1 MLRLG
6 SQGYAESGLR
16 SSQGGSGAGSPARWR
31 QPRAEDGAASPPGQ
45 APLMPTWAQLEPQP
59 RNWGAVQGAEEAPT
73 LFWDAIAITATAS
86 QHAQVTVAWRVVLL
100 ETALAVLS
108 LVTEVLIS
116 LIFPGLQEN
125 GGEFDLL
132 CFHGDIC
139 DATLLLHPRRRGPSR
154 PVHSGPARPSG
165 PGSRS
170 RRGRSAVLG
179 SMGLH
184 GALSWQKE
192 KAPSFRTSFPML
204 PSKGSVSERHSLSL
218 HPIAKGMRVLQSVA
232 TRDSHDP
239 EGKQW
244 GGLHRSAQVIKR
256 YYSKMNE
263 LKDIP
268 SPTGFVSKMEEL
280 RKVFLM
286 RPGCPQFSTKA
297 TSMSYLGKSHA
308 SATCHPEALSSGWD
322 FHGALGPGPAFRG
335 APGATPHTGAQRELQ
350 QRRVEQGKEMVG
362 APRSF
367 RKEALKAYNGPPGP
381 GPHRPDEKRRPW
393 GPSVPGLRS
402 RGSPSRSVHRTLPLL
417 YSGSSR
423 RQQEVGTRAFVQA
436 TSEYVLGLW
445 ALKTEICPISASAV
459 AGVTGACH
467 YVPPCSVLRDN
478 GHDSLLGMRALS
490 SHMWHF
496 ASTGSDSMVTLPMVV
511 CASSPAWRGAEEP
524 LPDTRGSNMNEDG
537 PPLKFSRSAC
547 ELGYRQR
554 EAEGPSLSRSLS
566 FIPTAFLV
574 TPKRRLP
581 WYISVIHEKDH
592 SLFMMGKKI
601 QRLAELEAQVQRKD
615 QEIQV
620 LRRER
625 EVLKKQLKSLLR
637 SRSQELPMAFL
648 NRVSR
653 RPRAE
658 WSVGQLGVL
667 KNIYKDEEEMR
678 HWIQMQEAFA
688 TMEPAQEQQLELGSV
703 EEEKGLEEPAQ
714 ASAKGGAGRAGV
726 PVYKDA
732 EARTEEEEQ
741 QEAQP
746 QEEEGEEEEE
756 EEEEDR
762 GGWELREEDE
772 HPVRKLYSLTDSFE
786 EELLAQLEEY
796 ERMLL
801 DFQKELELTRT
812 RHSLAVGAITS
823 LHRQI
828 DFQESQLR
836 KVNMEN
842 EMLKREL
849 RERKQQLQAMSDKFS
864 NLREDKKHLEMMGLI
879 ERENLILRQKVVNLE
894 RDMVERNLA
903 ISQLD
908 SRVAELQAQVDQ
920 SQDHLQRRKQLQEDL
935 QLRNEMTQQAEQQAR
950 VALESA
956 QSRLERL
963 RNKVIQAAFSASGT
977 KATTEISDNS
987 ILETLQK
994 IISERNEF
1002 YNQLKQKGVKV
1013 PPLQPSDSSLP
1024 TKVKKVTSK

>member
-1 MLRLG
+1 MLIRVPGPECRKQTRVSPHHQPFRHRPSFPWPLTWLCRTWKAAEDSPGQHGLPLTPTTRLG
-6 SQGYAESGLR
+6 A
-16 SSQGGSGAGSPARWR
+16 SPASWVHYLV
-31 QPRAEDGAASPPGQ
+31 PIPAFK
-45 APLMPTWAQLEPQP
+45 PTPSTSSEQ
-59 RNWGAVQGAEEAPT
+59 
-73 LFWDAIAITATAS
+73 
-86 QHAQVTVAWRVVLL
+86 
-100 ETALAVLS
+100 
-108 LVTEVLIS
+108 
-116 LIFPGLQEN
+116 N

-139 DATLLLHPRRRGPSR
+139 DATLLLHPRRRGPSK
-154 PVHSGPARPSG
+154 PVHSGPARTSG

-256 YYSKMNE
+256 YYSKM
-263 LKDIP
+263 DIP

-322 FHGALGPGPAFRG
+322 FHGALGPRPAFRG
-335 APGATPHTGAQRELQ
+335 APGAALHTGAQRELH
-350 QRRVEQGKEMVG
+350 RVEQGKEMVG

-445 ALKTEICPISASAV
+445 AAPAYRRLLSRL
-459 AGVTGACH
+459 G
-467 YVPPCSVLRDN
+467 
-478 GHDSLLGMRALS
+478 DS
-490 SHMWHF
+490 
-496 ASTGSDSMVTLPMVV
+496 SDSMVTLPMVV

-714 ASAKGGAGRAGV
+714 ASAKGSAGRAGV

-732 EARTEEEEQ
+732 E
-741 QEAQP
+741 
-746 QEEEGEEEEE
+746 EEE
-756 EEEEDR
+756 EEEEDG